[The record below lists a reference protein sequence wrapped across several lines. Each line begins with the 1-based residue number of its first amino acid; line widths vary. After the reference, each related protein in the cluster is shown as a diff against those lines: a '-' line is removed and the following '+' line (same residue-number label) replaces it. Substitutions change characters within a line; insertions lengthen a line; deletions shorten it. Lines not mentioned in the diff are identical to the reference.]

1 MTAAAS
7 DVSSDTGAKVGGD
20 EVNIVKTK
28 KGTITRIDVQGVIK
42 LGESAQQF
50 SDYLEKV
57 LTDDTGPVLVNFEG
71 IDYLDSTGLG
81 ELIGF
86 LQKFEDRDRKMALLK
101 PKERILSLLK
111 VTRLDSVFKIFN
123 EDAAAEQYL
132 ES

>member
-1 MTAAAS
+1 M
-7 DVSSDTGAKVGGD
+7 D
-20 EVNIVKTK
+20 VNIVKTK
-28 KGTITRIDVQGVIK
+28 KGAITRIDVQGVIK

-81 ELIGF
+81 ELIGY
-86 LQKFEDRDRKMALLK
+86 LQKFEDRDRKMALLR

-123 EDAAAEQYL
+123 EAAAAEQYL
-132 ES
+132 LG

>member
-1 MTAAAS
+1 M
-7 DVSSDTGAKVGGD
+7 
-20 EVNIVKTK
+20 NIVKSKRGAVTQ
-28 KGTITRIDVQGVIK
+28 IDVQGVIK

-81 ELIGF
+81 ELIGY
-86 LQKFEDRDRKMALLK
+86 LQKFEDRDRKLALLR

-111 VTRLDSVFKIFN
+111 VTRLDSVFKIFQD
-123 EDAAAEQYL
+123 EAAADQYL
-132 ES
+132 AS